1 MKERAVPLEA
11 VRNIGIMAH
20 IDAGKTTTTER
31 ILFYT
36 GKKHKYGNVDEGT
49 ATMDWMDQE
58 KERGIT
64 ITSAATTCFWKD
76 HRINIIDTPGHV
88 DFTIEVERSLR
99 VLDGA
104 VAIFDAQAGV
114 EPQSETVW
122 RQADKYRVPRIAF
135 MNKMDKTGA
144 DFRAAVSSMV
154 KKLKT
159 NPVPIQLPIG
169 SESDFCGV
177 VDLIEM
183 RAIKWVG
190 DDVTEFEVVEI
201 PDEMLDEAEEARE
214 DVISHV
220 AEFDEELM
228 EMYIEGEEIPFDRVK
243 GAIRKSTLANKIVPV
258 LCGSAFK
265 NRGIQPL
272 LDAIVEYLPAPTEVP
287 PVHGLDTSAGNQVPV
302 SLSEEDDFIGLAFK
316 IMVDPF
322 VGKLTFIRVYSGRLT
337 KGNYVM
343 NVNKRIKERVSR
355 LIFMHAD
362 KREEVDYIRAGDIV
376 AVVGL
381 RNTTTGETILSGNKE
396 ILLEKIEF
404 PEPVISIAVEPA
416 TKDDLDK
423 LSKALQA
430 LSDEDPSLKV
440 SSDPESGETVLSGMG
455 ELHLEIVVERMRREF
470 GVNLRVGNP
479 QVAYRETIS
488 ESAEGVGKHIRQSG
502 GRGQYGHV
510 VVRVEPLAD
519 AEEGNFVFED
529 ATSGGVIPKEYIP
542 AISAGIRQAMD
553 SGTLAG
559 YPMIRIKAILLDGSY
574 HDVDSSEIAFNIAGS
589 LAFKDAVKKARPVL
603 LEPIMHVEI
612 TTPEEYMGD
621 IIADLNSRRS
631 KIEGFD
637 TRGDLKVIK
646 AFVPL
651 SELFGYATVVRSLS
665 QGRAVHIIQFSHNSV
680 VPEKV
685 STRLLG
691 L

>member
-1 MKERAVPLEA
+1 MKERTVPLEA

-36 GKKHKYGNVDEGT
+36 GKKHKFGNVDEGT

-104 VAIFDAQAGV
+104 VALFDAQAGV

-122 RQADKYRVPRIAF
+122 RQADKYKVPRIAF

-144 DFRAAVSSMV
+144 DFSASVASMV
-154 KKLKT
+154 RKLKA

-169 SESDFCGV
+169 SESNFSGV
-177 VDLIEM
+177 IDLIQM
-183 RAIKWVG
+183 KAISWDS
-190 DDVTEFEVVEI
+190 DDGTSFRTNEI
-201 PDEMLDEAEEARE
+201 PDDMLDTAEEARE
-214 DVISHV
+214 ELVSHI

-228 EMYIEGEEIPFDRVK
+228 EMYIEGEDIPLQRIKD
-243 GAIRKSTLANKIVPV
+243 AIRKSTLANKIVPI

-272 LDAIVEYLPAPTEVP
+272 LDAIVDYLPAPTEVP
-287 PVHGLDTSAGNQVPV
+287 PVHGIDPITETPVPV
-302 SLSEEDDFIGLAFK
+302 SLSEDDDFVGLAFK

-322 VGKLTFIRVYSGRLT
+322 VGKLTFVRVYSGRLT

-343 NVNKRIKERVSR
+343 NINKRIKERVAR

-376 AVVGL
+376 AIVGL
-381 RNTTTGETILSGNKE
+381 RNTTTGETILFGNKE
-396 ILLEKIEF
+396 ILLENIEF
-404 PEPVISIAVEPA
+404 PEPVISIAVEPM

-440 SSDPESGETVLSGMG
+440 SSDPESGETVISGMG

-470 GVNLRVGNP
+470 GVNLRVGHP

-488 ESAEGVGKHIRQSG
+488 EQAEGVGKHIRQSG

-510 VVRVEPLAD
+510 VLRVEPLD
-519 AEEGNFVFED
+519 ESTGNFVFED
-529 ATSGGVIPKEYIP
+529 ATKGGIIPKEFIP
-542 AISAGIRQAMD
+542 AISGGIRQAMD
-553 SGTLAG
+553 SGVIAG
-559 YPMIRIKAILLDGSY
+559 YPMVNIKATLLDGSY
-574 HDVDSSEIAFNIAGS
+574 HEVDSSEIAFTIAGS
-589 LAFKDAVKKARPVL
+589 LAFKDAVRKARPVL

-612 TTPEEYMGD
+612 STPEEYMGD

-637 TRGDLKVIK
+637 TRAGLKIIK

>member
-1 MKERAVPLEA
+1 MKERTVPLEA

-64 ITSAATTCFWKD
+64 ITSAATTCFWRD

-104 VAIFDAQAGV
+104 VAVFDAQAGV

-144 DFRAAVSSMV
+144 DFHAAVSSMV
-154 KKLKT
+154 KKLKA

-169 SESDFCGV
+169 SESDFRGV

-183 RAIKWVG
+183 RAISWVG
-190 DDVTEFEVVEI
+190 EDGTEVKVVEI
-201 PDEMLDEAEEARE
+201 PDEMLDDVEEARE
-214 DVISHV
+214 DLISHI

-228 EMYIEGEEIPFDRVK
+228 EMYIEGEEIPFQRVK
-243 GAIRKSTLANKIVPV
+243 RAIRKSTLANKIVPV

-287 PVHGLDTSAGNQVPV
+287 PVHGLDPNTGNQVPV
-302 SLSEEDDFIGLAFK
+302 SLFEEDDFIGLAFK

-343 NVNKRIKERVSR
+343 NINKRIKERVSR

-404 PEPVISIAVEPA
+404 PEPVISIAVEPG

-488 ESAEGVGKHIRQSG
+488 QSAEGVGKHIRQTG

-510 VVRVEPLAD
+510 VLRVEPLAD

-529 ATSGGVIPKEYIP
+529 STSGGVIPKEYIP

-559 YPMIRIKAILLDGSY
+559 YPMVRIKATLLDGSY

-589 LAFKDAVKKARPVL
+589 MAFKDAVRKAKPVL

-637 TRGDLKVIK
+637 SRGDLKVIK